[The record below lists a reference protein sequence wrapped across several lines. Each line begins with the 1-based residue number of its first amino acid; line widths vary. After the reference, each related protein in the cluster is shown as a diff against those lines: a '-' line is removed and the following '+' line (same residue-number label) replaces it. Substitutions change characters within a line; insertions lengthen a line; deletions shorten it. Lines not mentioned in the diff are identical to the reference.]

1 MMSAGSLVRLICLI
15 SAVLV
20 IFWLSIT
27 PHPPVPQTGVLS
39 WDKVQHALA
48 YAVLTLIAG
57 WALLPLVSPP
67 VRAWRWGLVFTLCYG
82 GLIEILQA
90 RLTSARSGEIADML
104 ANSIG
109 GLAAY
114 GLVRLIS
121 MQRQN
126 PKDTH
131 G

>member
-1 MMSAGSLVRLICLI
+1 MLPAGSPFRLICLI
-15 SAVLV
+15 AAVLV

-27 PHPPVPQTGVLS
+27 PHPPVPQTGLLS
-39 WDKVQHALA
+39 WDKIQHALA

-57 WALLPLVSPP
+57 WALLPLVRPSL
-67 VRAWRWGLVFTLCYG
+67 RAWKFGLIFTLLYG
-82 GLIEILQA
+82 GLIEVLQA
-90 RLTSARSGEIADML
+90 YLTSARSGEMADML
-104 ANSIG
+104 ANSLG

-121 MQRQN
+121 AQRKN